1 MFARRMIDARRF
13 EVIEIHAR
21 SPSFI
26 NQHLMQ
32 VPRAVEELDLLSR
45 ANGKINSLIRFGRK
59 RTHITNDHFIVP
71 EGGGRGNRELAKY
84 CRVFETK
91 INRNQATQR
100 HASKSRVG
108 GARFG
113 AILSVDER
121 LYFLD
126 EHS

>member
-32 VPRAVEELDLLSR
+32 APRAVEELDLLSR

-59 RTHITNDHFIVP
+59 RTHITHDHFIVP
-71 EGGGRGNRELAKY
+71 ELVSHAAVEEEETTGAGEGPDAGRANTLR
-84 CRVFETK
+84 R
-91 INRNQATQR
+91 
-100 HASKSRVG
+100 
-108 GARFG
+108 
-113 AILSVDER
+113 D
-121 LYFLD
+121 
-126 EHS
+126 